1 VQPNRES
8 PPQTGGNEVACFDLD
23 TDRPRE
29 AVRLQKPC
37 RLPGVEF
44 WSVARSERHWR
55 MLHDTFT
62 ACFVHGPSG
71 AVRGRWRSRGQERI
85 VSAGCLQLMEPGES
99 HQTTAVV
106 GPASFFVVWWAP
118 SLLESAAAEL
128 GVSGPLRFKSAQ
140 LARDDVGEGF
150 RALCESVN
158 HGSDALAVEHW
169 FSEATSKV
177 IETAAEGAPA
187 KRPAGKR
194 HPGVRRAMEYLTD
207 CFREAVTLDDLAREA
222 RLSKF
227 HLARCFREF
236 TGLAP
241 HQYQKLQRAQ
251 AARRFLERGA
261 SVQAAAEQAGF
272 ADGPHLTRTFREW
285 LGVSPGAWARANHR
299 IRSYAVLPRGAL
311 PRAER

>member
-1 VQPNRES
+1 
-8 PPQTGGNEVACFDLD
+8 
-23 TDRPRE
+23 
-29 AVRLQKPC
+29 
-37 RLPGVEF
+37 
-44 WSVARSERHWR
+44 
-55 MLHDTFT
+55 
-62 ACFVHGPSG
+62 
-71 AVRGRWRSRGQERI
+71 
-85 VSAGCLQLMEPGES
+85 
-99 HQTTAVV
+99 
-106 GPASFFVVWWAP
+106 
-118 SLLESAAAEL
+118 
-128 GVSGPLRFKSAQ
+128 
-140 LARDDVGEGF
+140 
-150 RALCESVN
+150 
-158 HGSDALAVEHW
+158 
-169 FSEATSKV
+169 
-177 IETAAEGAPA
+177 
-187 KRPAGKR
+187 
-194 HPGVRRAMEYLTD
+194 
-207 CFREAVTLDDLAREA
+207 DDLAREA